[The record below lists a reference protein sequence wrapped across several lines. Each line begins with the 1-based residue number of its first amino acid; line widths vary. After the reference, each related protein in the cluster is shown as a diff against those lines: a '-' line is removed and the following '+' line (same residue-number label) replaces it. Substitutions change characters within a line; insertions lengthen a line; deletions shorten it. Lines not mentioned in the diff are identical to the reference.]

1 MANFT
6 VTLYWLLCQYFLIRK
21 QLLLPLALQSL
32 SVEYFECSDLMWL
45 IFKTGWSNKI
55 TEESL
60 NYFFLLIVREGKLKC
75 FFPTGIKETWSQ
87 QAALKFE
94 LRRLI
99 PFFFHSL
106 TTRTPSNNSR
116 SYTVENE
123 YQISY
128 TEFWWRLRHLEL
140 LCNTI
145 FQYQSDVI
153 WR

>member
-6 VTLYWLLCQYFLIRK
+6 VTLYWLLCQYFLTRK

-75 FFPTGIKETWSQ
+75 FFLPV
-87 QAALKFE
+87 
-94 LRRLI
+94 LRRHEVNRLHWNLNSVGWFH
-99 PFFFHSL
+99 FFFHSL

-123 YQISY
+123 YKISY